1 MTNIQEILEVISNP
15 PAGVYAPSEDTFLMI
30 DALSA
35 LFLREKE
42 ALDLGTGSAVLGLI
56 CAQMGARVTL
66 VDIEDSALRN
76 AEAAARKLNLTIK
89 TAKSDIF
96 SNITGR
102 FDVVL
107 FNPPYLPSN
116 GIKDRAVDGGIRG
129 RELIDRFLKELP
141 LHLNENGFALL
152 LVSSLNEP
160 HLIIDDHPNL
170 SFTVIATK
178 NLFFEELQVLLC
190 KLRNLTS

>member
-1 MTNIQEILEVISNP
+1 MTNIREILEATSNP
-15 PAGVYAPSEDTFLMI
+15 PAEVYAPSQDTFLMI

-35 LFLREKE
+35 LSLRDKE
-42 ALDLGTGSAVLGLI
+42 VLDLGTGSAVLGLI
-56 CAQMGARVTL
+56 CAQMGAHVTL

-76 AEAAARKLNLTIK
+76 AEAAARKLNLAIK

-96 SNITGR
+96 SNVTGG

-116 GIKDRAVDGGIRG
+116 EMRDRAVDGGIGG

-141 LHLNENGFALL
+141 FHLNKNGFALL

-160 HLIIDDHPNL
+160 HLIIDSHPSL
-170 SFTVIATK
+170 SITVIATK